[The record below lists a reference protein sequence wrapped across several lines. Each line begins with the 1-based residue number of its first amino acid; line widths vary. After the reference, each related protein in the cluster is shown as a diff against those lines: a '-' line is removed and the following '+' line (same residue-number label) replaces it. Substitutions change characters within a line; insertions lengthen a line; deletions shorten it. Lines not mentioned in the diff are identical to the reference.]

1 MKAIPILLTI
11 IGMAGLPA
19 CDSNETGPC
28 RCTEEFVTVG
38 FHAVDQTGAPVE
50 GIEVTVTQARTG
62 EVLLEN
68 QDFDSRGYYVVA
80 SDVVKDKLLG
90 NGEVLNVTGIKDSLQ
105 FEESFVVGVP
115 GGCRC
120 HVQKFAGPDTLYLT
134 L

>member
-1 MKAIPILLTI
+1 MKALPILLAI
-11 IGMAGLPA
+11 IVMAGLSA
-19 CDSNETGPC
+19 CESTETGPC

-38 FHAVDQTGAPVE
+38 FYAVDQSGNPVE

-62 EVLLEN
+62 EVLLGN
-68 QDFDSRGYYVVA
+68 QGFGSRGYYVVA
-80 SDVVKDKLLG
+80 SDAVKDKLLG
-90 NGEVLNVTGIKDSLQ
+90 TGEVLNVTGIKDSLQ

-120 HVQKFAGPDTLYLT
+120 HVQKFAGPDTLHLT